1 MIRISVEQ
9 EGNRTEDV
17 HAGPLVSIGRSAD
30 NDVCLTSGL
39 ISRLHCQIDLS
50 GEGVWLE
57 DLGSSNGVTVN
68 GLKTRGAPICVGDT
82 IKLGG
87 ATLVILEVGDD
98 GPAEIEEEPAY
109 RTILSEL
116 PDEREK
122 LRAFARVT
130 RELTRETDTSALLQ
144 LVVDNA
150 IALLG
155 GERGFLLQADAA
167 VGKDASELDIEDL
180 KVRVARSF
188 DGADIAVPRTRV
200 SLGIVRRVLASGEAL
215 LSLDATQDERF
226 EEYDSIEELQLKSVV
241 CLPVRVDGEVRG
253 VLLVDNRLKQGAFK
267 EEDVEIA
274 ELFADQA
281 AIALQNAR
289 RSDELTQHAERVEQ
303 SRREIVALNAELG
316 RKVRD
321 QGTELAVVRA
331 ELGRE
336 RARGDYSAMVGA
348 SDAMRQVFQNLDR
361 IVESDLPVLITGE
374 TGTGK
379 ELVARAIHKNGPR
392 AKRPFVS
399 ENCAAIPETLLESE
413 LFGHTKGAF
422 TGAHRSK
429 KGLFESASGGTLF
442 LDEIGDMSP
451 AMQKKLLRVLQEGEV
466 RPVGSDKVVK
476 VDVRLL
482 VASHRDLAQHV
493 AEGSFREDLFYRID
507 VLSVELPS
515 LRERVEDIPLL
526 AEHLLARAAREAGRA
541 APELPHE
548 VVAALCAHDWPGNV
562 RELENEMRRLVVLA
576 PERVELSSLSK
587 AVLEGRVQAGKG
599 ASTVIVDGDLRATIA
614 QFERSAIEDALA
626 RADGNKS
633 QAGRDL
639 GISRFALQR
648 KLEKYGLDSG
658 ESSVS
663 GEEA

>member
-1 MIRISVEQ
+1 
-9 EGNRTEDV
+9 
-17 HAGPLVSIGRSAD
+17 VSIGRSAD

-39 ISRLHCQIDLS
+39 VSRHHCRIDLT
-50 GEGVWLE
+50 GEGIWLE
-57 DLGSSNGVTVN
+57 DLGSANGVTVN
-68 GLKTRGAPICVGDT
+68 GLKTRGAPLVVGDT
-82 IKLGG
+82 IEIGQ
-87 ATLVILEVGDD
+87 AVLVILEVGNEVPVVVDED
-98 GPAEIEEEPAY
+98 ITS
-109 RTILSEL
+109 RTIISEL

-122 LRAFARVT
+122 LRVFASVT
-130 RELTRETDTSALLQ
+130 RELTRETDVQKLLQ

-155 GERGFLLQADAA
+155 GERGFLLQSDSATPKDTSEFSLDA
-167 VGKDASELDIEDL
+167 LN
-180 KVRVARSF
+180 VRVARSF

-200 SLGIVRRVLASGEAL
+200 SIGIVRQVLESGEPL

-226 EEYDSIEELQLKSVV
+226 EKYASIEDLQLKSVV

-253 VLLVDNRLKQGAFK
+253 VLLVDNRLRQGVFK
-267 EEDVEIA
+267 EEDLEIA

-289 RSDELTQHAERVEQ
+289 RADELTQHSERVEQ

-336 RARGDYSAMVGA
+336 RGRGDYGAIVGA
-348 SDAMRQVFQNLDR
+348 SDAMRRVFEDLDR

-374 TGTGK
+374 SGTGK
-379 ELVARAIHKNGPR
+379 ELVARAIHKNGQR

-413 LFGHTKGAF
+413 LFGHAKGAF
-422 TGAHRSK
+422 TGAHRAK
-429 KGLFESASGGTLF
+429 KGLFESATGGTLF
-442 LDEIGDMSP
+442 LDEIGDMSA

-466 RPVGSDKVVK
+466 RPVGSDKIVA

-482 VASHRDLAQHV
+482 AASHRDLAEHM
-493 AEGSFREDLFYRID
+493 AEGTFREDLYYRIH

-515 LRERVEDIPLL
+515 LRDRVDDIPLL
-526 AEHLLARAAREAGRA
+526 AEHLLARAAREAGRT

-548 VVAALCAHDWPGNV
+548 VVTALCAHDWPGNV

-576 PERVELSSLSK
+576 PDRVELASLSK
-587 AVLEGRVQAGKG
+587 EVLEGRESGGETAQ
-599 ASTVIVDGDLRATIA
+599 TPIVDGDLRKTIA
-614 QFERSAIEDALA
+614 QFERSAIEEAIA
-626 RADGNKS
+626 KADGNKS
-633 QAGRDL
+633 QAGRAL

-648 KLEKYGLDSG
+648 KLEKYGLEGGDS
-658 ESSVS
+658 STSP
-663 GEEA
+663 EEA

>member
-1 MIRISVEQ
+1 MIRLAVEQ
-9 EGNRTEDV
+9 QGNRTEAV
-17 HAGPLVSIGRSAD
+17 HAGPIVSIGRSAD
-30 NDVCLTSGL
+30 NDVCLLSGL
-39 ISRLHCQIDLS
+39 ISRYHCRLDLS

-57 DLGSSNGVTVN
+57 DLGSANGVTVN
-68 GLKTRGAPICVGDT
+68 GLKTRSVPLIVGDT
-82 IKLGG
+82 IELGQ
-87 ATLVILEVGDD
+87 AVIVVLEVD
-98 GPAEIEEEPAY
+98 AEEPQALEDDAAY

-130 RELTRETDTSALLQ
+130 RELSRETDTQALLQ
-144 LVVDNA
+144 LIVDSA

-155 GERGFLLQADAA
+155 GERGFFLLSESAPLKAAD
-167 VGKDASELDIEDL
+167 ELSLDDWS
-180 KVRVARSF
+180 VRVARTF

-200 SLGIVRRVLASGEAL
+200 SLGIVRRVLESGEAL
-215 LSLDATQDERF
+215 LCLDAAQDERF
-226 EEYDSIEELQLKSVV
+226 EKYASIEELQLKSVV
-241 CLPVRVDGEVRG
+241 CLPVHVDGEVRG
-253 VLLVDNRLKQGAFK
+253 VLLVDNRLRQGAF
-267 EEDVEIA
+267 EEGDVEIA

-289 RSDELTQHAERVEQ
+289 RRDESGMHAERVEQ
-303 SRREIVALNAELG
+303 SRREIAALNAELG

-321 QGTELAVVRA
+321 QGAELAVVRT
-331 ELGRE
+331 ELVRE
-336 RARGDYSAMVGA
+336 RGRGDYGAIVGA
-348 SDAMRQVFQNLDR
+348 SDAIRRVFADLDR
-361 IVESDLPVLITGE
+361 IVESELPVLITGE

-392 AKRPFVS
+392 AKRAFVT

-413 LFGHTKGAF
+413 LFGHAKGAF

-466 RPVGSDKVVK
+466 RPVGSDKIVH

-482 VASHRDLAQHV
+482 AASHRGLLDAV
-493 AEGSFREDLFYRID
+493 ADGSFREDLFYRIH
-507 VLSVELPS
+507 VLEVKLPA

-526 AEHLLARAAREAGRA
+526 AEHLLARAAREAGLP
-541 APELPHE
+541 APTLPHE

-576 PERVELSSLSK
+576 SEHVELASLST
-587 AVLEGRVQAGKG
+587 AVLEGRTATRGRGPAPV
-599 ASTVIVDGDLRATIA
+599 VDGDLRETIA
-614 QFERSAIEDALA
+614 NFEQSAIEDAVQS
-626 RADGNKS
+626 ADGNKS
-633 QAGRDL
+633 QAARAL

-648 KLEKYGLDSG
+648 KLDKYELDG
-658 ESSVS
+658 EGSAAPGGRS
-663 GEEA
+663 